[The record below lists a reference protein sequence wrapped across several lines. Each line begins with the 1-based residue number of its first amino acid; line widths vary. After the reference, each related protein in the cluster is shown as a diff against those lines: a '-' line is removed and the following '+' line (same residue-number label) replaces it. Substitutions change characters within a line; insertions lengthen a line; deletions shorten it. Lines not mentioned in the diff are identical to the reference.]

1 MNENKTVLDDK
12 IDSVKKK
19 TGFRQIFNILIIILM
34 LIFALQNLETIRV
47 SLLFFTFEM
56 PLFILIISVFAIGF
70 FTNKLTK
77 KS

>member
-1 MNENKTVLDDK
+1 MDENKTVLDDK

>member
-1 MNENKTVLDDK
+1 MDENKTVLDDK

-19 TGFRQIFNILIIILM
+19 TSFRQIFNILIIIIM

-56 PLFILIISVFAIGF
+56 PLFILIIVVFAIGF
-70 FTNKLTK
+70 FTNKLTN

>member
-1 MNENKTVLDDK
+1 MDENKTVLDDK
-12 IDSVKKK
+12 IDYVKKK